1 MSARE
6 ATVLPQPGHTTSLT
20 ASSSTPALG
29 GGGDRPASQAGG
41 KGKKKQPAK
50 AAAASRSTVR
60 RATKIAV
67 VDGGRLVEEGTHD
80 ELLARPDS
88 RYAHLCRLQGV
99 AVPAANGHGDG
110 AAESSALIS
119 L

>member
-1 MSARE
+1 MRMSVSGLVGARRCTMLVI
-6 ATVLPQPGHTTSLT
+6 AHRL
-20 ASSSTPALG
+20 
-29 GGGDRPASQAGG
+29 
-41 KGKKKQPAK
+41 
-50 AAAASRSTVR
+50 STVR

-88 RYAHLCRLQGV
+88 RYAHMCRLQGV
-99 AVPAANGHGDG
+99 VVPAANGHGDG
-110 AAESSALIS
+110 AAEPSALIS